1 MKEPRGLDSAR
12 MNGRQMDR
20 FLVSLRKGGSALVPL
35 LILTAAAPL
44 QAQDAVRLRL
54 DSTAGE
60 SLTYRFELNLDIAVP
75 PELGGNQRLE
85 SLMVLQQTTRDV
97 RGDTLYFDSTVQDVS
112 FSLRAAEGAEMLP
125 DASADFLG
133 QNIRTAFTRR
143 AEPIIIEIE
152 GLDPQASAQVRSAL
166 RQGGFPT
173 LPERAV
179 RVGDRWK
186 DTVRIRAADMG
197 MAAPGFLI
205 LINDIS
211 LQRLS
216 RSGSST
222 IADILV
228 ETAYDFEPDR
238 DAFPGVSVEMTGSRA
253 DSVRFD
259 VTRGHFLS
267 ARGAQDFTMSLTVPG
282 LGQAFAVRGIGES
295 SAGLI
300 D

>member
-1 MKEPRGLDSAR
+1 
-12 MNGRQMDR
+12 MNGRQMNSH
-20 FLVSLRKGGSALVPL
+20 LVSIRKMGGSPLVPL
-35 LILTAAAPL
+35 LVLAVLATPL
-44 QAQDAVRLRL
+44 HAQEAVRLRL

-60 SLTYRFELNLDIAVP
+60 SLTYKFELNLDIAVP
-75 PELGGNQRLE
+75 PELGGSQRLE
-85 SLMVLQQTTRDV
+85 SLMVLQQTTQNV
-97 RGDTLYFDSTVQDVS
+97 RGDTLFFDSAVHDAS
-112 FSLRAAEGAEMLP
+112 FSLRSAEGAEMLP
-125 DASADFLG
+125 DASAELVG
-133 QNIRTAFTRR
+133 QSFRTAFTRR
-143 AEPIIIEIE
+143 AEPVLIEIE
-152 GLDPQASAQVRSAL
+152 GQSAQAAAQIRSAL

-173 LPERAV
+173 LPERPV

-186 DTVRIRAADMG
+186 DTVRIRASEMG

-216 RSGSST
+216 RAGSST

-228 ETAYDFEPDR
+228 ETAYGFEPDR
-238 DAFPGVSVEMTGSRA
+238 DAFPGVAVEMTGSRA
-253 DSVRFD
+253 DNVRFD

-282 LGQAFAVRGIGES
+282 LGQALAVRGNGES
-295 SAGLI
+295 SAGLV

>member
-1 MKEPRGLDSAR
+1 
-12 MNGRQMDR
+12 MNS
-20 FLVSLRKGGSALVPL
+20 LVVLRRKMGGAALVPL
-35 LILTAAAPL
+35 LMLAAYGSL

-54 DSTAGE
+54 DSSAGE
-60 SLTYRFELNLDIAVP
+60 SLTYKFELNLDIAVP

-85 SLMVLQQTTRDV
+85 SLMVLQQTTQDV
-97 RGDTLYFDSTVQDVS
+97 RGDTLYFDSAVEDAR
-112 FSLRAAEGAEMLP
+112 FSLRSEEGAEMLP
-125 DASADFLG
+125 DASGELVG
-133 QNIRTAFTRR
+133 QNFTTAFTRR
-143 AEPIIIEIE
+143 AEPVVIEID
-152 GLDPQASAQVRSAL
+152 GQSPQANAQIRSAL

-186 DTVRIRAADMG
+186 DTVRIRAAEMG
-197 MAAPGFLI
+197 MAAPGFLV

-228 ETAYDFEPDR
+228 ETAYGFEPDR
-238 DAFPGVSVEMTGSRA
+238 NAFPGVSVEVTGSRA
-253 DSVRFD
+253 DNVRFD

-282 LGQAFAVRGIGES
+282 LGQAFAVRGNGES
-295 SAGLI
+295 SAGLV

>member
-1 MKEPRGLDSAR
+1 
-12 MNGRQMDR
+12 MNGMQMGSSPPR
-20 FLVSLRKGGSALVPL
+20 RRKTVAAVRRTPLVALGSALVLGVATAGPL
-35 LILTAAAPL
+35 P
-44 QAQDAVRLRL
+44 AQEAVRLRL
-54 DSTAGE
+54 NSTAGE
-60 SLTYRFELNLDIAVP
+60 SLTYKFELNLDIAVP
-75 PELGGNQRLE
+75 SELGGNQRLE
-85 SLMVLQQTTRDV
+85 SLMVLQQTTRNV
-97 RGDTLYFDSTVQDVS
+97 RADTLYFDSSVQDAS
-112 FSLRAAEGAEMLP
+112 FSLRSAEGAQMLP
-125 DASADFLG
+125 DASAGLIG
-133 QNIRTAFTRR
+133 QNFRTAFTRR
-143 AEPIIIEIE
+143 AEPVIIEIE
-152 GLDPQASAQVRSAL
+152 GQPPQATAQVRSAL

-179 RVGDRWK
+179 RVGDRWR

-197 MAAPGFLI
+197 MAAPGFLV

-222 IADILV
+222 IAEILV

-238 DAFPGVSVEMTGSRA
+238 DAFPGVSVEMIGSRA

-267 ARGAQDFTMSLTVPG
+267 ARGAQDFTMSLSVPG
-282 LGQAFAVRGIGES
+282 LGQAFAVRGNGES
-295 SAGLI
+295 SAGLV

>member
-1 MKEPRGLDSAR
+1 
-12 MNGRQMDR
+12 MDR
-20 FLVSLRKGGSALVPL
+20 LLASPRRNGAYALATFLTL
-35 LILTAAAPL
+35 AAVASL

-54 DSTAGE
+54 DSEAGE
-60 SLTYRFELNLDIAVP
+60 SLTYEFELNLDIAVP
-75 PELGGNQRLE
+75 PELGGDQRLE
-85 SLMVLQQTTRDV
+85 SHMVLRQNTRDI
-97 RGDTLYFDSTVQDVS
+97 RADTLYFNSAVQDAS
-112 FSLRAAEGAEMLP
+112 FSLRSAEGAEMLP
-125 DASADFLG
+125 DASADLIGRNFT
-133 QNIRTAFTRR
+133 TAFTRR
-143 AEPIIIEIE
+143 AQPVIIEIE
-152 GLDPQASAQVRSAL
+152 GQSPQAAAQVRSAL

-197 MAAPGFLI
+197 MAAPGFLV

-216 RSGSST
+216 RNGSST

-228 ETAYDFEPDR
+228 ETAYDFEPDEN
-238 DAFPGVSVEMTGSRA
+238 AFPGVRVEMTGSRA
-253 DSVRFD
+253 DTVRFD
-259 VTRGHFLS
+259 VTKGHFLS

-282 LGQAFAVRGIGES
+282 LGQAFAVRGSGES
-295 SAGLI
+295 SAGLV

>member
-1 MKEPRGLDSAR
+1 

-20 FLVSLRKGGSALVPL
+20 FLVSLRRMRGWALVPL
-35 LILTAAAPL
+35 LILAAAAGPL

-85 SLMVLQQTTRDV
+85 SLMVLQQTTQGV
-97 RGDTLYFDSTVQDVS
+97 RGDTLYFDSAVEDAS
-112 FSLRAAEGAEMLP
+112 FSLRSAEGAEMLP
-125 DASADFLG
+125 DASANLVG
-133 QNIRTAFTRR
+133 QNFRTAFTRR
-143 AEPIIIEIE
+143 AEPVIIEIE
-152 GLDPQASAQVRSAL
+152 GQSPQATAQIRSAL

-179 RVGDRWK
+179 RVGDRWN
-186 DTVRIRAADMG
+186 ASEMG

-228 ETAYDFEPDR
+228 ETAYGFEPDR

-253 DSVRFD
+253 DNVRFD

-282 LGQAFAVRGIGES
+282 PGLGQAFAVRGNGES
-295 SAGLI
+295 SAGLV

>member
-1 MKEPRGLDSAR
+1 MKQPRGLDSAR

-282 LGQAFAVRGIGES
+282 LGQAFAVRGSGES

>member
-1 MKEPRGLDSAR
+1 

-20 FLVSLRKGGSALVPL
+20 FLVSLRRMRGWALVPL
-35 LILTAAAPL
+35 LILAAAAGPL

-85 SLMVLQQTTRDV
+85 SLMVLQQTTQGV
-97 RGDTLYFDSTVQDVS
+97 RGDTLYFDSAVEDAS
-112 FSLRAAEGAEMLP
+112 FSLRSAEGAEMLP
-125 DASADFLG
+125 DASANLVG
-133 QNIRTAFTRR
+133 QNFRTAFTRR
-143 AEPIIIEIE
+143 AEPVIIEIE
-152 GLDPQASAQVRSAL
+152 GQSPQSTAQIRSAL

-186 DTVRIRAADMG
+186 DTVRIRASEMG

-228 ETAYDFEPDR
+228 ETAYGFEPDR

-253 DSVRFD
+253 DNVRFD

-282 LGQAFAVRGIGES
+282 LGQAFAVRGNGES
-295 SAGLI
+295 SAGLVN
-300 D
+300 